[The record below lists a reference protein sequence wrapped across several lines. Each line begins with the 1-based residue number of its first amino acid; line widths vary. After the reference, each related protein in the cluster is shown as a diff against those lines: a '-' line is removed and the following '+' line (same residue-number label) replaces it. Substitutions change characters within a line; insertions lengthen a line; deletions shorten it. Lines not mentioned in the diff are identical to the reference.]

1 MDQAQSFEPNNQ
13 PSDNQIHSNICDND
27 DLQKNGSQTRRAWSL
42 KEDNQLK
49 QAIKIYST
57 NWLLVAQALQNRNP
71 SQCAQRWKRI
81 KPYNYNIRKP
91 WTSKEDQLLLRLV
104 QVHNKNW
111 VQIAKCIPNRT
122 SKQVRERF
130 VNKLNPEIN
139 KEPFTKEEDMIIVEG
154 YKNYGSKWCKISKL
168 LQGRPENIIKNRYYS
183 YIRKRYF
190 NIENPYYVVPQ
201 QNNEIQ
207 QSIQKENINQHQGKA
222 NRRRIGKLKIRKRF
236 SRLSNNGQA
245 RNKEKN
251 QNNIKDKQLELLDQ
265 EILKLQT
272 ATTQENN
279 KLNIHLNFSQ
289 QPEQDQIQQS
299 KQNQVI
305 KDELY
310 NQQSQI
316 KQEAELDQV
325 GKLDQ
330 FQESLNISQNCYAT
344 YPLIYNA
351 PQTYKMM
358 YYFPQHIPMQ
368 FIPQYFMNG
377 PFLQY
382 GVQSQETLL
391 SRSQEIQQKS
401 QKLL

>member
-1 MDQAQSFEPNNQ
+1 MDQAQSLEPNNQ
-13 PSDNQIHSNICDND
+13 ASDNQIHSNICDND
-27 DLQKNGSQTRRAWSL
+27 DIQKNGSQTRRAWSL

-57 NWLLVAQALQNRNP
+57 NWLLVAQALPNRNP

-81 KPYNYNIRKP
+81 KPYNVQKP

-207 QSIQKENINQHQGKA
+207 QSIQKDNLNHQQSKTFK
-222 NRRRIGKLKIRKRF
+222 RTTIGKLKIRKRL
-236 SRLSNNGQA
+236 SRSSNNGST
-245 RNKEKN
+245 RNKEKK
-251 QNNIKDKQLELLDQ
+251 QNNIIDKQLDQLDQ
-265 EILKLQT
+265 ENVKLQT
-272 ATTQENN
+272 AIIQENN
-279 KLNIHLNFSQ
+279 KLNIHFNFSQ
-289 QPEQDQIQQS
+289 QQEQEQIQQS
-299 KQNQVI
+299 KQKQAI
-305 KDELY
+305 KEELS

-316 KQEAELDQV
+316 KQEVEFDQV
-325 GKLDQ
+325 NKLDQ
-330 FQESLNISQNCYAT
+330 LQESLNISQSCYAP
-344 YPLIYNA
+344 YPLIYNT

-358 YYFPQHIPMQ
+358 YYYPQQLPMQ
-368 FIPQYFMNG
+368 FIHQYFING
-377 PFLQY
+377 PYIQY

-391 SRSQEIQQKS
+391 SRSQEIQQSS